1 VGHRVHPNPR
11 RKMAL
16 NEVGL
21 SAHLFYARDE
31 HGNTDVEPAADAS
44 IKALKSGC
52 TCDLF
57 PLLL

>member
-1 VGHRVHPNPR
+1 VGLRAHPNPG
-11 RKMAL
+11 RKDSY
-16 NEVGL
+16 EVGL
-21 SAHLFYARDE
+21 SAHLFFARDE

-57 PLLL
+57 PLSL